1 MQGELIEAIVLR
13 TLAAAVL
20 GAAIGMQRELVHR
33 PAGLRTHMLVSLA
46 ACAFAE
52 AVYGLQSDRIIAG
65 VATGVGFLGAGAIVR
80 QGLTASGLTTAASI
94 WVAAAVGVCAGV
106 GTPAALVTAVV
117 VTVSTVIA
125 LGIADWRVAAFVRA
139 EHRLQVIVRFDV
151 GETTA
156 EAVREQLA
164 SHFRK
169 VRVVSCIAFE
179 RAGERLVSSVSY
191 DLGVRS
197 DRELWERL
205 AALGQSPGVMGID
218 VA

>member
-1 MQGELIEAIVLR
+1 MQGTLLEAIVLR
-13 TLAAAVL
+13 TIAAAVL

-52 AVYGLQSDRIIAG
+52 AAYGLQTDRIIAG

-94 WVAAAVGVCAGV
+94 WVAAAVGVSAGV
-106 GTPAALVTAVV
+106 GTLAALLTALL
-117 VTVSTVIA
+117 VTVATVVA

-139 EHRLQVIVRFDV
+139 EHRLQVIVRFDA
-151 GETTA
+151 GQTTA
-156 EAVREQLA
+156 EAVRELLA
-164 SHFRK
+164 ARFGK
-169 VRVVSCIAFE
+169 VRLVSCIAFE
-179 RAGERLVSSVSY
+179 RVDERLLSSVSY
-191 DLGVRS
+191 DLGVGG
-197 DRELWERL
+197 DGDLWERL
-205 AALGQSPGVMGID
+205 AALGKSPGVASID

>member
-1 MQGELIEAIVLR
+1 MQGELIAAIVLR

-52 AVYGLQSDRIIAG
+52 AAYGLQFDRIIAG

-94 WVAAAVGVCAGV
+94 WVAAAVGVSAGV
-106 GTPAALVTAVV
+106 GTPAALLTAVV

-125 LGIADWRVAAFVRA
+125 LGIADWRVAALVRA
-139 EHRLQVIVRFDV
+139 EHRLQVIVRFDA

-164 SHFRK
+164 GHFAK
-169 VRVVSCIAFE
+169 VRLVSCIGFE
-179 RAGERLVSSVSY
+179 RVGERLVSSVSY
-191 DLGVRS
+191 DLGVRR
-197 DRELWERL
+197 DGDLWERL
-205 AALGQSPGVMGID
+205 AVLGQSPAVMGID